1 MEKRGKGILSC
12 LAIALPAWL
21 LGQQFPV
28 VGGAV
33 IAILLGMVI
42 TLVWKDKGA
51 AAPGIQWTSKIVL
64 QAAVVFL
71 GFGLDLH
78 MVAATGK
85 PVSYTHLT
93 LPTT

>member
-33 IAILLGMVI
+33 IAILQGIVI
-42 TLVWKDKGA
+42 PLVRKDKGA
-51 AAPGIQWTSKIVL
+51 ASPGIQWS
-64 QAAVVFL
+64 
-71 GFGLDLH
+71 
-78 MVAATGK
+78 
-85 PVSYTHLT
+85 S
-93 LPTT
+93 